1 MAQPDTA
8 IPQPALGS
16 RSIRRRSL
24 SRNLAKNWPAFA
36 GGIILAIII
45 LLALSAPIL
54 PISNPNQINTI
65 NRLQG
70 PGSEG
75 HLLGTDEFGRDILS
89 RLIWGARISLMMGFF
104 SAFLAMV
111 IGVVLGLL
119 SGYYGGAIDTIIM
132 RLLDIMMAFP
142 YILLAIAIVAAL
154 GPGLFNAM
162 LAIAIVGIPIYARII
177 RGSVL
182 SLREKEFVE
191 ASRALGA
198 TGPRILRYHILPN
211 VIAPII
217 VAGSLDVG
225 TKIIATAGL
234 SFLGLGTQPPTA
246 DWGNMLASGRQFV
259 TVAAHVATIPGLAIV
274 VVVLGL
280 NLIGDWLRD
289 TLDPRLR
296 TE

>member
-1 MAQPDTA
+1 MAKSDTVA
-8 IPQPALGS
+8 TRSPVLS
-16 RSIRRRSL
+16 RRSRRSL
-24 SRNLAKNWPAFA
+24 SKNLAKNWPAFA
-36 GGIILAIII
+36 GAIILAIII
-45 LLALSAPIL
+45 LLAIAAPVL
-54 PISNPNQINTI
+54 PISNPNQIDTI

-70 PGSEG
+70 PGSPG
-75 HLLGTDEFGRDILS
+75 HILGTDEFGRDMLS

-104 SAFLAMV
+104 SAFLAMI

-119 SGYYGGAIDTIIM
+119 SGYYGGVVDTIIM
-132 RLLDIMMAFP
+132 RILDIMMAFP

-182 SLREKEFVE
+182 SVREKEFVE
-191 ASRALGA
+191 ASRALGS
-198 TGPRILRYHILPN
+198 TGPAILRRHILPN

-259 TVAAHVATIPGLAIV
+259 TVAAHVATIPGLAIA